1 MLRRGHG
8 RVTIFHFRNT
18 CIFNENSWWS
28 KVGKVITHFSSRR
41 VAQMPPLSEVTAL
54 LPGIPTIPGRSM
66 AGAGRLGRKV
76 GQAVVEG
83 GEGGGGHPLGRVVRP
98 DRRRDGPTFS
108 GPAVRAPPQC
118 RSAGKPSAES
128 LTRTTPKR
136 CGGAPPTAGTVA
148 LGAPPLRAVPGCAHK
163 GRDYPTQHSACP
175 SGWAPVEEDGEGGGG
190 RPLAPPPRRRT
201 PVEGSGGHPLA
212 PEPFRERGLAHRT
225 QGYGPRPAA
234 RAGSRSQCQSLSR
247 RSSQR
252 RSWSSMK
259 ESQPRFSSRFG
270 VFAWRAGPVPFGR
283 DNA

>member
-18 CIFNENSWWS
+18 CILNENSWWS

-54 LPGIPTIPGRSM
+54 FPGIPTILGRSM
-66 AGAGRLGRKV
+66 AGAGDWGGRWGKRWWKV
-76 GQAVVEG
+76 GREVEG
-83 GEGGGGHPLGRVVRP
+83 THWGVLCALTDGATARP
-98 DRRRDGPTFS
+98 SP
-108 GPAVRAPPQC
+108 APPQC

-136 CGGAPPTAGTVA
+136 CGGASPTAGTVA

-201 PVEGSGGHPLA
+201 PVEGRGGHPLA